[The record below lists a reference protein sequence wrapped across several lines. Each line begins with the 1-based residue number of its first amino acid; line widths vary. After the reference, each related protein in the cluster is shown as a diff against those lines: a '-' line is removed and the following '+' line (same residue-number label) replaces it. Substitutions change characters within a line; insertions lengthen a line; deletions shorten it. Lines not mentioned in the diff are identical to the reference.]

1 MAVCISGVEGSRRT
15 RITGRPSGHLWL
27 SNLKTLVRSAAD
39 MPPVLLVLSTITA
52 SCLASDE
59 APRLAASKS
68 KTQIRLP
75 RLMFRSLCRNGKDN
89 KITEVIG
96 ALLATG
102 CGKKNAPKRL
112 RTGTQASPCFM
123 NAKTAPSRIFKS
135 GENGRIFDFYV
146 FRERAISCH
155 IVLAEAFARHETTYQ
170 SQSRKPIGAEPT
182 ARLLLGD
189 LRAETLAHLLSA
201 SAFASASAAS
211 ADRA

>member
-1 MAVCISGVEGSRRT
+1 
-15 RITGRPSGHLWL
+15 
-27 SNLKTLVRSAAD
+27 
-39 MPPVLLVLSTITA
+39 
-52 SCLASDE
+52 
-59 APRLAASKS
+59 
-68 KTQIRLP
+68 
-75 RLMFRSLCRNGKDN
+75 
-89 KITEVIG
+89 
-96 ALLATG
+96 
-102 CGKKNAPKRL
+102 
-112 RTGTQASPCFM
+112 M

-201 SAFASASAAS
+201 SASAAS
-211 ADRA
+211 ADRASAKRKSPEPAILYRASAADAGLSTPKSGVNGPGFLRRQHVCRRFQPIRKQGL